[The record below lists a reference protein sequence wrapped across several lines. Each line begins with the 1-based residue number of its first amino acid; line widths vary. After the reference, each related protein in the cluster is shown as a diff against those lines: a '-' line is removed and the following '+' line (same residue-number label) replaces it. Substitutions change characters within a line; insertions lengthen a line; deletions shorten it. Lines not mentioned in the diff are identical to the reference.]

1 NFATSLGP
9 ICPDFTAPAGVGVE
23 DVALISSLWGQAAGP
38 PYDYDGDGMITIYD
52 ITQVTPLWGIDC
64 MATLQ
69 PPETPVDPGLK

>member
-1 NFATSLGP
+1 
-9 ICPDFTAPAGVGVE
+9 GVGVE

-69 PPETPVDPGLK
+69 PPETPVDPGLKLAAP